1 MTILL
6 VVAAGV
12 LAWLWWTGRLPPN
25 ALRWGVIGVSVV
37 LATML
42 VARASPLL
50 ALLLLGVTGL
60 WAWSDIK
67 RAKLVGA
74 PDEAEALALLGLEKG
89 ASEAQIR
96 AAYRLKISEV
106 HPDRG
111 GDEELARRLNAA
123 RDILLAGVRKP
134 D

>member
-6 VVAAGV
+6 VVVAAV
-12 LAWLWWTGRLPPN
+12 LGWLWWTGRLPPT
-25 ALRWGVIGVSVV
+25 ALRWGVIGISLL
-37 LATML
+37 LATVL

-60 WAWSDIK
+60 WAWSDMK
-67 RAKLVGA
+67 RAKVTA
-74 PDEAEALALLGLEKG
+74 PDEEEALRILGLEKG
-89 ASEAQIR
+89 ATEAQIR
-96 AAYRLKISEV
+96 AKHRLLIAEV

-111 GDEELARRLNAA
+111 GDAELARRLNAA
-123 RDILLAGVRKP
+123 RDILLAAARKA